1 MDNLPIES
9 AESTRLAK
17 AAMTRRFYTRSV
29 VKGEITLPAVP
40 SMIDEYV
47 TMCAGLF
54 AGVGRK
60 FSDEELAHLRAVL
73 QGQLAEAYAAS
84 QRSTIV
90 ISYNAPWARPCTTK
104 SEPNGGRWRRN
115 TRTGS
120 PPVSRRSSVPNQTHV
135 CGRWPTK
142 QPILR
147 RIGCSKLA
155 PEPGV
160 TPWRWHGADTRSTWW
175 R

>member
-1 MDNLPIES
+1 MPIES

-47 TMCAGLF
+47 TMCAGLLRVWAESFPTKNLLIF
-54 AGVGRK
+54 ARCSRV
-60 FSDEELAHLRAVL
+60 SW
-73 QGQLAEAYAAS
+73 
-84 QRSTIV
+84 QRRTRPPSVRPSSSHTTP
-90 ISYNAPWARPCTTK
+90 PWARPCTTK

>member
-1 MDNLPIES
+1 
-9 AESTRLAK
+9 
-17 AAMTRRFYTRSV
+17 MTRRFYTRSV

-90 ISYNAPWARPCTTK
+90 ISYNAPMGPTLHYQVRAQWD
-104 SEPNGGRWRRN
+104 GGAGIRELDRH
-115 TRTGS
+115 
-120 PPVSRRSSVPNQTHV
+120 P
-135 CGRWPTK
+135 
-142 QPILR
+142 
-147 RIGCSKLA
+147 
-155 PEPGV
+155 
-160 TPWRWHGADTRSTWW
+160 
-175 R
+175 

>member
-90 ISYNAPWARPCTTK
+90 ISYNAPMGPTLHYQVRAQ
-104 SEPNGGRWRRN
+104 WRTVAQEYEN
-115 TRTGS
+115 WI

>member
-60 FSDEELAHLRAVL
+60 FSDEEL
-73 QGQLAEAYAAS
+73 
-84 QRSTIV
+84 
-90 ISYNAPWARPCTTK
+90 
-104 SEPNGGRWRRN
+104 EPPR
-115 TRTGS
+115 
-120 PPVSRRSSVPNQTHV
+120 
-135 CGRWPTK
+135 
-142 QPILR
+142 
-147 RIGCSKLA
+147 
-155 PEPGV
+155 
-160 TPWRWHGADTRSTWW
+160 
-175 R
+175 

>member
-1 MDNLPIES
+1 
-9 AESTRLAK
+9 
-17 AAMTRRFYTRSV
+17 MTRRFYTRSV

-90 ISYNAPWARPCTTK
+90 ISYNGPHGPDLALPSPSPMAD
-104 SEPNGGRWRRN
+104 GGAGIRELDRH
-115 TRTGS
+115 
-120 PPVSRRSSVPNQTHV
+120 P
-135 CGRWPTK
+135 
-142 QPILR
+142 
-147 RIGCSKLA
+147 
-155 PEPGV
+155 
-160 TPWRWHGADTRSTWW
+160 
-175 R
+175 

>member
-1 MDNLPIES
+1 
-9 AESTRLAK
+9 
-17 AAMTRRFYTRSV
+17 MTRRFYTRSV

-90 ISYNAPWARPCTTK
+90 ISYNAPMGPTLHYQVRAQWRTVAQEYENWIATREAAALRYRTRRTCVGAGQRSSRSYDASGAR
-104 SEPNGGRWRRN
+104 NWRRN
-115 TRTGS
+115 R
-120 PPVSRRSSVPNQTHV
+120 
-135 CGRWPTK
+135 
-142 QPILR
+142 
-147 RIGCSKLA
+147 A
-155 PEPGV
+155 
-160 TPWRWHGADTRSTWW
+160 
-175 R
+175 